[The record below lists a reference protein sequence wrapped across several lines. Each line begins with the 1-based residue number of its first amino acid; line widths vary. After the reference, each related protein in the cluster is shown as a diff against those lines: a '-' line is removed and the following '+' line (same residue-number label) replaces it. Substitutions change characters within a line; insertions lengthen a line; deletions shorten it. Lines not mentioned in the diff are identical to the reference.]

1 VFIRPSGMLLCFCRE
16 TTLSEVPER
25 MLQVQVTG
33 EAEPAPQPD
42 QRSGA
47 GGRAGGQD

>member
-16 TTLSEVPER
+16 TTLSEVPEQ
-25 MLQVQVTG
+25 MLQVTG
-33 EAEPAPQPD
+33 EAEPAPQRD

-47 GGRAGGQD
+47 GGHAGGQD